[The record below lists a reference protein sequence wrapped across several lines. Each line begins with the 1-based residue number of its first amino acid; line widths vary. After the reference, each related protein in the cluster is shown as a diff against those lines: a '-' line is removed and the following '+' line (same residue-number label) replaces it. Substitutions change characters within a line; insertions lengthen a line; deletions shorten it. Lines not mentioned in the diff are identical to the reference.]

1 MTPEARFAA
10 PPPPKV
16 WHMYRAMVGVGLL
29 CGVLIVSAFELTRPV
44 IERNHAEALRRAIFQ
59 VLPAAR
65 SSVAFRV
72 NPAGGFDA
80 VDGAEN
86 GEATIHACYDG
97 EQQLVG
103 FAVPSQG
110 MGYQD
115 TIRLLYG
122 YSFAEAAITGIR
134 VLESRETPGLG
145 DKIETDAGFLENF
158 VQLDV
163 SLATDLSG
171 LINPI
176 EYVKPGK
183 KQHPWQID
191 GITGA
196 TISSNAVAGILR
208 KSSARWIPKIRQHLD
223 DFSEA
228 KVR

>member
-1 MTPEARFAA
+1 MSSEPGIVA

-16 WHMYRAMVGVGLL
+16 WHMYRAMVGVGLI
-29 CGVLIVSAFELTRPV
+29 CGVLIVSAYELTRPV

-65 SSVAFRV
+65 SSSPFRLDE
-72 NPAGGFDA
+72 AGGFQSA
-80 VDGAEN
+80 EDGGAS
-86 GEATIHACYDG
+86 IYACYD
-97 EQQLVG
+97 EERQLVG
-103 FAVPSQG
+103 FAVPAQG

-122 YSFAEAAITGIR
+122 YSHTEGAITGIR

-145 DKIETDAGFLENF
+145 DKIETDPVFLENF
-158 VQLDV
+158 ERLDV
-163 SLATDLSG
+163 SLTHDRSAVA
-171 LINPI
+171 NPI

-196 TISSNAVAGILR
+196 TISSNAVADILR
-208 KSSARWIPKIRQHLD
+208 RSSAQWIPQIEQNLE
-223 DFSEA
+223 DFA
-228 KVR
+228 AVD